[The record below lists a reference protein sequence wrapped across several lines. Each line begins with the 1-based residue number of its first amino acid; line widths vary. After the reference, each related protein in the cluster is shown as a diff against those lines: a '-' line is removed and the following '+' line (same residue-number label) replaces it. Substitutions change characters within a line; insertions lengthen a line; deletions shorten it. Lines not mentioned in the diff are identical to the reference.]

1 MGFNDWQ
8 AKLAGMVVIGGF
20 SFLIGL
26 FLAKWFKRR
35 FGEQRLLFSIL
46 LCFGAGVL
54 LATSGLHMLPQTMKS
69 LPNYG
74 ALVYFGGFSL
84 LFLVDG
90 IFYFIWGQAV
100 DLPHSNRPA
109 TSRRIE
115 PTSRLPFNENCR
127 TNDGYNNCL
136 HTSVGNFPDEYL
148 GHNPDTQASY
158 QSYTEGEVQDAPNDP
173 HLKNSIES
181 STNVRYS
188 HHGSESNNKIHSSA
202 ASASAP
208 RSNEV
213 EPLLSHEAH
222 TELDSNS
229 NASPLGL
236 VMALTLHAI
245 FEGLAIGLQ
254 TDVPEVWLLVA
265 AVASH
270 KLVVAFCLG
279 IQLSAGRFLWH
290 VIGISAFAGG
300 SVAGIGGGM
309 AITQI
314 SQNWVTEILIPVL
327 NGIAGGSLL
336 YVTVSE
342 VLPGERAKWQN
353 TPIRAARIWLFL
365 SYAFGFVLIFV
376 LSMYTGGNYYST
388 SLVDARNG

>member
-26 FLAKWFKRR
+26 YVAKWFRRR
-35 FGEQRLLFSIL
+35 FGEQRLLFSIS

-54 LATSGLHMLPQTMKS
+54 LGTSGLHMLPQTMKS
-69 LPNYG
+69 LPTYG
-74 ALVYFGGFSL
+74 ALVYFSGYSL

-115 PTSRLPFNENCR
+115 PTSGLPCNENCK
-127 TNDGYNNCL
+127 TNGGYNNCL
-136 HTSVGNFPDEYL
+136 HTSVRNFPDEYL
-148 GHNPDTQASY
+148 GHNLDSQVSY
-158 QSYTEGEVQDAPNDP
+158 QGYTEDGVPDQPNERN
-173 HLKNSIES
+173 LKISIES
-181 STNVRYS
+181 SPNVRYS
-188 HHGSESNNKIHSSA
+188 QDGNESEAHSSA
-202 ASASAP
+202 ASASRP

-213 EPLLSHEAH
+213 EPLLSHKAR

-229 NASPLGL
+229 NAIPLGL

-254 TDVPEVWLLVA
+254 RSVSEVGLLVA

-279 IQLSAGRFLWH
+279 IQLSAGRYFSH
-290 VIGISAFAGG
+290 VIGIIAFAGG

-327 NGIAGGSLL
+327 YGIAGGSLL

-365 SYAFGFVLIFV
+365 SFAFGFFLIFIINRF
-376 LSMYTGGNYYST
+376 TEAT
-388 SLVDARNG
+388 